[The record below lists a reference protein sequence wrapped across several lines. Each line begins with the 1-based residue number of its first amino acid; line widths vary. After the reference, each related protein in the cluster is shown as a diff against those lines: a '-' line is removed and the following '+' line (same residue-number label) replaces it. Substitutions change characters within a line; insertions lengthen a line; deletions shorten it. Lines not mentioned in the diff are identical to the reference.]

1 MTEQKIRTVILY
13 GPYFKEFFQ
22 KQRQKVK
29 DKILWTIR
37 IVETQQLLSAEYFK
51 HIEHTV
57 GLYEI
62 RVHHG
67 GDAIRIFCFFDSGR
81 LVVLGNAFHKKTQ
94 KTPAHEIERA
104 LKIKAAYE
112 KENNPQNTRRIH

>member
-13 GPYFKEFFQ
+13 GHYFTDFFQ

-29 DKILWTIR
+29 DKILWAIR
-37 IVETQQLLSAEYFK
+37 IIETQPHLSAEYFK
-51 HIEHTV
+51 HIANTV

-81 LVVLGNAFHKKTQ
+81 LIVLGNAFHKKTQ
-94 KTPAHEIERA
+94 KTPAHEIELA

>member
-13 GPYFKEFFQ
+13 EHYFADFFQ

-37 IVETQQLLSAEYFK
+37 IIETQPHLSAEYFK
-51 HIEHTV
+51 HIENTV

-62 RVHHG
+62 RVHYG

-81 LVVLGNAFHKKTQ
+81 LIVLGNAFHKKTQ
-94 KTPAHEIERA
+94 KTPAHEIEHA

-112 KENNPQNTRRIH
+112 KENKPQNTRRIH

>member
-13 GPYFKEFFQ
+13 EHYFTDFFQ

-37 IVETQQLLSAEYFK
+37 IIETQPHLSAEYFK
-51 HIEHTV
+51 HIENTV

-67 GDAIRIFCFFDSGR
+67 GVAIRIFCFFDSGR
-81 LVVLGNAFHKKTQ
+81 LIVLGNAFHKKTQ
-94 KTPAHEIERA
+94 KTPAHEIKHA
-104 LKIKAAYE
+104 LKIRAAYE

>member
-1 MTEQKIRTVILY
+1 MTEQKIRTVIVY
-13 GPYFKEFFQ
+13 GHYFTDFFQ

-37 IVETQQLLSAEYFK
+37 IVETQPHLSAEYFK
-51 HIEHTV
+51 HIENTV

-81 LVVLGNAFHKKTQ
+81 LIVLGNAFHKKTQ
-94 KTPAHEIERA
+94 KTPAHEIEHA